1 MTASVEVLFHA
12 HHNASTHETNYHVS
26 ILQLAHVEVTL
37 GSYGVAYWRPDTG
50 DDLVSLERID
60 SIKRVADGS
69 VELGRDGVVIGQIHR
84 QSASKAV
91 FYYIFH
97 AVQLATNGSLL
108 LSEEMGLQ
116 NPAHVVSEKVK
127 PYCNY
132 FMSSF
137 TTTGP
142 ELPMGFSLTRTSSPT
157 PSAPSSWRT
166 LVASVITPSMQASQH
181 NNQEKLKTHEFN
193 MGVLEAIGASVLI
206 LCIVSIICCRFQRV
220 CCMTKNSVHPS
231 VSSIMKMAVQDQ
243 YLIGQNEIQQ
253 VQDVR
258 ATDNMFKVC
267 TGVLHQSVVVALK
280 TMSVDGHPEV
290 TPILE
295 TTLRS
300 LSRLRHPNL
309 ALFLGILVD
318 PDPKVSRLTLIHEWA
333 PGPSLEIFLQDVPL
347 SASCNSILALGIGQ
361 AMHYLHSQRPPALQ
375 HDLLPANI
383 IVSSPKYKPKA
394 MIISYGLGALHEV
407 VHKAKGLEHQA
418 PSIHADH
425 QAFSR
430 ILALLWAQAR
440 APCKMDEL
448 IRMMRQ
454 QLPEQRAASRIE
466 MMSACF
472 HPDLSVRP
480 SILDILN
487 FLEQEIEE
495 KREESEEQ
503 RN

>member
-1 MTASVEVLFHA
+1 
-12 HHNASTHETNYHVS
+12 
-26 ILQLAHVEVTL
+26 
-37 GSYGVAYWRPDTG
+37 
-50 DDLVSLERID
+50 
-60 SIKRVADGS
+60 
-69 VELGRDGVVIGQIHR
+69 
-84 QSASKAV
+84 
-91 FYYIFH
+91 
-97 AVQLATNGSLL
+97 
-108 LSEEMGLQ
+108 
-116 NPAHVVSEKVK
+116 
-127 PYCNY
+127 
-132 FMSSF
+132 
-137 TTTGP
+137 
-142 ELPMGFSLTRTSSPT
+142 
-157 PSAPSSWRT
+157 
-166 LVASVITPSMQASQH
+166 MQASQH

-231 VSSIMKMAVQDQ
+231 VSSIMKMAVQDR

-383 IVSSPKYKPKA
+383 IVSSPKAFTAHQEAFEKLNIK
-394 MIISYGLGALHEV
+394 IVGISKDSVKSHDKFVEKQALGMPLLSDEEGDICEQFGVWKEKSMYGKTYFGIERSTFLIDGSGQV
-407 VHKAKGLEHQA
+407 VQEWRKVKVAGHVEAV
-418 PSIHADH
+418 
-425 QAFSR
+425 
-430 ILALLWAQAR
+430 LAAAQT
-440 APCKMDEL
+440 L
-448 IRMMRQ
+448 
-454 QLPEQRAASRIE
+454 
-466 MMSACF
+466 
-472 HPDLSVRP
+472 
-480 SILDILN
+480 
-487 FLEQEIEE
+487 
-495 KREESEEQ
+495 
-503 RN
+503 